1 MRVCANMEADGRPR
15 TSTRPTLASQMT
27 SPVEQFKYRVD
38 CALQKHPV
46 LYFAMLLAVTLSW
59 VLAGGLTWYTFRA
72 RRSGK
77 PERLRDTLWLA
88 WSCVAASST
97 HTKER
102 EGLNRLIALSMTLG
116 GLASYSVFTGAAS
129 AQLKAR
135 FEQIRTM
142 YDAPVLASNHAIIA
156 GRNAQLPR
164 LLQALDSSHEY
175 AKKSNPRMKRKTV
188 LLLVEEKASELLHFL
203 RGYKFKGLDVYCR
216 QGSLSN
222 ALTFVQA
229 GSENASQIVLLA
241 NSDDRY
247 QSDSSALISLLALG
261 NSVREDANLVI
272 QTSKQSTG
280 KLLSKLSASSV
291 LPLRNQSP
299 RLLVLCARQGG
310 LAKILREML
319 AFHGP
324 LINLRKYPQL
334 EGLPYRYLRRGF
346 DAACIVGIMRDQV
359 PMFSPAESEILR
371 KDDVV
376 LVLAPKQTHISPP
389 EELVAKARQAREG
402 KLAMPTAG
410 RKVSSLLPL
419 EKLELGVERILIC
432 GWRAGTV
439 DMLVE
444 FDKYV
449 PKGSVVTVLA
459 EAPLAEREAMHE
471 KKVAGGSKALKNLQ
485 VIHIEGNPLSETD
498 MTKALDATEVGTRHT
513 ASHRTS
519 LTVLTISNH
528 DWIAGDA
535 ISSGDDKRTIFSA
548 LLAESI
554 IQQKRIEKFSILA
567 EVVSQGIMEEM
578 ERSHPSCQYVS
589 TVELQALFTA
599 QVLEHRELLPVWEEL
614 SDECGSEI
622 YVKNIR
628 YFAELGQ
635 PTTFRDLEE
644 AATNCG
650 QTAIGYRW
658 RNRLFLNPT
667 PKSTP
672 IVFEEGDALVVIAEH
687 GGSYKPVLSASA
699 AEIHG
704 DALASS

>member
-1 MRVCANMEADGRPR
+1 MCAILEADGRPKA
-15 TSTRPTLASQMT
+15 SVRPTIAVQMA

-59 VLAGGLTWYTFRA
+59 VVVGGLTWYAFRIK
-72 RRSGK
+72 RSGK
-77 PERLRDTLWLA
+77 RERLRDTLWLA

-102 EGLNRLIALSMTLG
+102 EGLNRFVALCMTLG

-142 YDAPVLASNHAIIA
+142 YDTPVLASNHAIIA

-164 LLQALDSSHEY
+164 LLEALDSSHEY
-175 AKKSNPRMKRKTV
+175 AKKSNPRVKRKTV
-188 LLLVEEKASELLHFL
+188 LLLVEEKASELLQFL
-203 RGYKFKGLDVYCR
+203 RAYKFKGLDVYCR

-261 NSVREDANLVI
+261 KSVRKDTNLVI

-280 KLLSKLSASSV
+280 KLLSKLATASV
-291 LPLRNQSP
+291 LPVRNQSP
-299 RLLVLCARQGG
+299 RLLVLCARQDG

-334 EGLPYRYLRRGF
+334 EGLPYRHLRQGF
-346 DAACIVGIMRDQV
+346 DSACVVGIMRGNT
-359 PMFSPAESEILR
+359 PIFSPADNEILR
-371 KDDVV
+371 ADDTV
-376 LVLAPKQTHISPP
+376 LVLAPKQTHTSPP
-389 EELVAKARQAREG
+389 EALVAQAQQAREG
-402 KLAMPTAG
+402 MLDMPG
-410 RKVSSLLPL
+410 CGSKVSSLLPM
-419 EKLELGVERILIC
+419 EKLELGVEQILIC

-449 PKGSVVTVLA
+449 PKGSVATVLA
-459 EAPLAEREAMHE
+459 EAPVTEREAMHE
-471 KKVAGGSKALKNLQ
+471 KKVAGGAKALKNLH
-485 VIHIEGNPLSETD
+485 VIHIQGNPLSETD
-498 MTKALDATEVGTRHT
+498 MNKALDATEAGARST
-513 ASHRTS
+513 ASQKKS
-519 LTVLTISNH
+519 LTILTISNH

-554 IQQKRIEKFSILA
+554 VQQKQIENFSILA
-567 EVVSQGIMEEM
+567 EVVSQDIMEEM
-578 ERSHPSCQYVS
+578 ERSHPSCQYLS

-614 SDECGSEI
+614 TDECGSEI

-635 PTTFRDLEE
+635 PITFRDLEE
-644 AATNCG
+644 VAFKYG

-658 RNRLFLNPT
+658 RNRLYLNPT
-667 PKSTP
+667 PKTTP
-672 IVFEEGDALVVIAEH
+672 IVFQEGDALVVIAEH
-687 GGSYKPVLSASA
+687 GGTYKPALPASELA
-699 AEIHG
+699 MQADVEA
-704 DALASS
+704 DA